1 MLENKFQ
8 KSISVKELFSIA
20 VLWHCELLAAVC
32 GYVCMTVKI
41 ADGEVYPTLD
51 EQDGHSGTA
60 EDAPE

>member
-1 MLENKFQ
+1 M
-8 KSISVKELFSIA
+8 KELFPIA

-32 GYVCMTVKI
+32 GYVRMTLKI
-41 ADGEVYPTLD
+41 TDGAVYPTLN